1 MKTTTPASDPIL
13 PRLKFALQ
21 GGVRRVMPGLLP
33 SVRGMIEDWRHPRA
47 HFEGAPERFAQL
59 AREIGERPFSEI
71 QQAAFKSALGSEQAG
86 RMMLA
91 SSVIEINN
99 TCNIDCLMCK
109 TSLSTRKKG
118 MMPKELL
125 ELSVAKIVELGG
137 RNVELHTIGDP
148 LANPRLGDVLA
159 VLRSR
164 SVRTGLLTNGLLLGR
179 YVDVLAEYVDVCSVL
194 SVSIDG
200 ATKQT
205 YERIRAGGNWEQL
218 LAQLELARE
227 KLVPKGYRLRV
238 AICVSRD
245 NVGEIGQWVERF
257 RPYVKRP
264 YFDMLFGIV
273 NSLSPDNEY
282 FEATNLFPAHTYVNA
297 PCSQVSQP
305 VGHTLIDGR
314 VTVCCRD
321 YDGSLVIGDVQQDS
335 LAAIFK
341 SKAMKAMQD
350 AHAARDLSA
359 YPLCATCYTVD
370 SRVSGAFAEMMN
382 YLLYFHPSEPAAFY
396 QERVDRFVAAFQA
409 KAPASNVSALF
420 PAP

>member
-1 MKTTTPASDPIL
+1 MNDTAPAADPLL

-21 GGVRRVMPGLLP
+21 GGVRRRLPGLLP
-33 SVRGMIEDWRHPRA
+33 AVRGFLDDWRHPRS
-47 HFEGAPERFAQL
+47 HFAG
-59 AREIGERPFSEI
+59 ARERLERVARDIAERPFPDL
-71 QQAAFKSALGSEQAG
+71 QQADFRRALGSEHSA

-125 ELSVAKIVELGG
+125 SLAVSKVVELGG

-159 VLRSR
+159 VLRER
-164 SVRTGLLTNGLLLGR
+164 AVRTGLLTNGLLLPR
-179 YVDVLAEYVDVCSVL
+179 WVDTLAEYVDVCSVL
-194 SVSIDG
+194 SFSIDG
-200 ATKQT
+200 ATPQT
-205 YERIRAGGNWEQL
+205 YERIRAGGRWEQL
-218 LAQLELARE
+218 LAALELARE

-245 NVGEIGQWVERF
+245 NADEIGCWVERF
-257 RPYVKRP
+257 RDYVERP
-264 YFDMLFGIV
+264 YFDMLFGFV

-282 FEATNLFPAHTYVNA
+282 FEQANLFPAHTYVNA
-297 PCSQVSQP
+297 PCGQVSSP

-321 YDGSLVIGDVQQDS
+321 YDGSLVIGDIQKEP
-335 LAAIFK
+335 LADIFRG
-341 SKAMKAMQD
+341 KALKAMQE

-370 SRVSGAFAEMMN
+370 SRVSGAFAELMSH
-382 YLLYFHPSEPAAFY
+382 LLYFHPSETAAFY
-396 QERVDRFVAAFQA
+396 QDRVDRFVAAFQQ
-409 KAPASNVSALF
+409 KAPAPDAATLFSA
-420 PAP
+420 A